1 MYLGILKYFALIFLA
16 AQFVTPVNAQR
27 GDRGDER
34 AKMKLPDHIKV
45 PPAPVVPPDKA
56 IGTFQLKEGFKI
68 ELVAAEP
75 LVNRPVDIAWDA
87 EGRLWVAEM
96 TNYMPDVHAT
106 NETDPVGTIASRR
119 LR

>member
-16 AQFVTPVNAQR
+16 AQFVTPVSAQR

-75 LVNRPVDIAWDA
+75 LVDAYPDSDLHPSDRPD
-87 EGRLWVAEM
+87 
-96 TNYMPDVHAT
+96 
-106 NETDPVGTIASRR
+106 RR
-119 LR
+119 SLFSAGLGV